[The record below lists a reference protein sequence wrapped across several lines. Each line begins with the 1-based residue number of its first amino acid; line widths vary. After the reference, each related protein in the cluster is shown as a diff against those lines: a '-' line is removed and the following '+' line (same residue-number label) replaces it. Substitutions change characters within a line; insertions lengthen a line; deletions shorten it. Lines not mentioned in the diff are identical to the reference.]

1 MIGGTFSD
9 LTHMDPSSKTIILM
23 GEEHT
28 SLDVLGDTSKYD
40 VIERKQKAIIDFV
53 IEKFTGKR
61 IMFYSEAPNDTMY
74 MIMEDESLHSSR
86 VIRYAS
92 TKMPIQLSHVNACHR
107 ESHGSCDDRYA
118 SEILQIIKDG
128 FDCVIVQIG
137 LFHVPYIRDLIR
149 ASAAESHIDVRIVI
163 INTVSQETLTRSER
177 NINEKYPKVAELLKT
192 EPSYDLPRYSAT
204 IVKNESGV
212 DVYKCPVCNA
222 LSSPAAVFVPTN
234 ASYFIHNPGCENAT
248 KVPTSESHISRTM
261 CRFGPDSYN
270 PSSPAYS
277 SSAPA
282 YNPTAPAYSSSAPA
296 YNPTAP
302 AYSSSA
308 PAYSGASRPVAYCAL
323 PSRAASFGAASFGR
337 PSWAA
342 EEPINYRERAL
353 KQMEEASR
361 KFEEASRKLSNGSVE
376 EVEEVD

>member
-9 LTHMDPSSKTIILM
+9 LTHMDRSSKTIILM

-28 SLDVLGDTSKYD
+28 SLDVFVDTSKYD
-40 VIERKQKAIIDFV
+40 VIEAKQKAIIDFV
-53 IEKFTGKR
+53 LEKFTGKH
-61 IMFYSEAPNDTMY
+61 ITFYSEAPNDARD
-74 MIMEDESLHSSR
+74 MIMKDESLRSSR
-86 VIRYAS
+86 VIKYAS
-92 TKMPIQLSHVNACHR
+92 NKMPIQLSHVTACHR
-107 ESHGSCDDRYA
+107 DAHGSCDERYA

-149 ASAAESHIDVRIVI
+149 ASAAESHIDVRI
-163 INTVSQETLTRSER
+163 
-177 NINEKYPKVAELLKT
+177 

-248 KVPTSESHISRTM
+248 KVPTSESRI
-261 CRFGPDSYN
+261 
-270 PSSPAYS
+270 
-277 SSAPA
+277 
-282 YNPTAPAYSSSAPA
+282 
-296 YNPTAP
+296 
-302 AYSSSA
+302 
-308 PAYSGASRPVAYCAL
+308 
-323 PSRAASFGAASFGR
+323 GAASFGG

-342 EEPINYRERAL
+342 EERINPREQAL
-353 KQMEEASR
+353 KRMEERSR
-361 KFEEASRKLSNGSVE
+361 KFEEASRKFSNGSVE